1 MALIGTALIGVVAAL
16 APVFA
21 VILLGFVFK
30 RRRLIADAFWQ
41 PAERATFYIFFPSLL
56 VISIARAELGEANV
70 APMLAAT
77 LLAILIVVA
86 GCFGLRRV
94 LGLDGPAFTS
104 LIQSSVRPNVYVALA
119 AAAALYGSAGVTLMS
134 LCIAV
139 IVPSVNVIS
148 VVALVRYASTDA
160 GPVQWRQTVVPVIT
174 NPLIL
179 ACGVGIVLNATG
191 LRLPPLIGPT
201 LEILA
206 RASLPVGLLAVGA
219 GLQFQALRTTGSVVA
234 VASALKLAVLP
245 VLTLILTLIL
255 GEVLGGETLARNV
268 AVLVASVPVA
278 ASAYVMAREMGG
290 DPASMAGAITAT
302 TVLAAA
308 SRPLLLAVLIAVA

>member
-1 MALIGTALIGVVAAL
+1 MALIAVVAAL

-30 RRRLIADAFWQ
+30 RQRLISDAFWQ
-41 PAERATFYIFFPSLL
+41 PAERVTFYVFFPSLL
-56 VISIARAELGEANV
+56 IISIARAEFDGPDV
-70 APMLAAT
+70 APMLTAAMS
-77 LLAILIVVA
+77 AIIVVVL
-86 GCFGLRRV
+86 GCFVLRRV
-94 LGLDGPAFTS
+94 LRLGGPAFTS

-119 AAAALYGSAGVTLMS
+119 AASALHGTPGVALMS

-139 IVPSVNVIS
+139 IVPTVNLIS
-148 VVALVRYASTDA
+148 VVALVRYASDA
-160 GPVQWRQTVVPVIT
+160 SAPMQWRRTLVPIVT

-179 ACGVGIVLNATG
+179 ACGVGLALNASG

-219 GLQFQALRTTGSVVA
+219 GLQFQARRTTGLAVA
-234 VASALKLAVLP
+234 VAAALKLAVLP
-245 VLTLILTLIL
+245 VLTLIFAHAL
-255 GEVLGGETLARNV
+255 GADALARNI
-268 AVLVASVPVA
+268 AVLVASVPVS

-290 DPASMAGAITAT
+290 DPVLMAGAITAT
-302 TVLAAA
+302 TLAALATMPLVLAG
-308 SRPLLLAVLIAVA
+308 VE

>member
-94 LGLDGPAFTS
+94 LALDGPAFTS

-119 AAAALYGSAGVTLMS
+119 AAAALYGSSGVAMMS

-139 IVPSVNVIS
+139 IVPTVNLVS
-148 VVALVRYASTDA
+148 VVALVRYASAGA
-160 GPVQWRQTVVPVIT
+160 GPVQWRRTVIPVVT

-179 ACGVGIVLNATG
+179 ACGVGLVLNATG
-191 LRLPPLIGPT
+191 LGLPPLIGPT
-201 LEILA
+201 IEILA

-219 GLQFQALRTTGSVVA
+219 GLQFQALRAAGPSVAAAA
-234 VASALKLAVLP
+234 VLKLAVLP
-245 VLTLILTLIL
+245 ALTLVLVLIL
-255 GEVLGGETLARNV
+255 GEFLGAEALAPNI
-268 AVLVASVPVA
+268 AVLIASVPVS

-290 DPASMAGAITAT
+290 DSALMAGAITAT
-302 TVLAAA
+302 TVLAAVV
-308 SRPLLLAVLIAVA
+308 AVG